1 LKKGEK
7 MLNRIWT
14 IAVKE
19 LKQIKRDLL
28 TLVVIFL
35 FPVLMLV
42 LFGYALNFD
51 VKNVQLGVFDQ
62 DRSELSREFINSLS
76 KTEYFKIVKYY
87 QNQEQVDKALDSK
100 EVQVV
105 VAFPQNLSDDFYS
118 NKKVKIQYL
127 VDGVNGNTA
136 AVISNYVGAAT
147 FDLSNKYVNEV
158 LEKKG
163 ISLYQPVT
171 INQNFWFNPELKTT
185 QFLILGL
192 MGSILVTLAVVL
204 TAVAIVRE
212 KELGTIEQINVSP
225 LTTLELLLGK
235 IIPYIFLSLIV
246 SVIILICSYFLFNI
260 TIKGSILLLFI
271 TTLFYLFACLSLGI
285 LVSSISDSQ
294 QVAFQLGTVISQ
306 LPSNLLSGFIFPIES
321 MPFAVQ
327 ILTNI
332 TPTKFYLVALRAII
346 VRGVGIEAFWQELI
360 YMSVFAAICLA
371 LATLKIKKQRK

>member
-1 LKKGEK
+1 
-7 MLNRIWT
+7 
-14 IAVKE
+14 
-19 LKQIKRDLL
+19 
-28 TLVVIFL
+28 
-35 FPVLMLV
+35 
-42 LFGYALNFD
+42 
-51 VKNVQLGVFDQ
+51 
-62 DRSELSREFINSLS
+62 
-76 KTEYFKIVKYY
+76 
-87 QNQEQVDKALDSK
+87 
-100 EVQVV
+100 
-105 VAFPQNLSDDFYS
+105 
-118 NKKVKIQYL
+118 
-127 VDGVNGNTA
+127 
-136 AVISNYVGAAT
+136 
-147 FDLSNKYVNEV
+147 VNEV

-163 ISLYQPVT
+163 INLYKPVT
-171 INQNFWFNPELKTT
+171 INQSFWFNPELKTT

-212 KELGTIEQINVSP
+212 RELGTIEQINVSP

-246 SVIILICSYFLFNI
+246 SVIILICSYILFNI
-260 TIKGSILLLFI
+260 TIKGSIILLFI
-271 TTLFYLFACLSLGI
+271 TTLVYLFACLSLGI

-294 QVAFQLGTVISQ
+294 QVAFQLGTVLSQ

-346 VRGVGIEAFWQELI
+346 VRGVGIEAFWPQLI
-360 YMSVFAAICLA
+360 YMSVFATICLA

>member
-1 LKKGEK
+1 

-51 VKNVQLGVFDQ
+51 VKNVQVGVFDQ
-62 DRSELSREFINSLS
+62 DRSELSREFVNSLS

-105 VAFPQNLSDDFYS
+105 VAFPQKLSDDFYA

-136 AVISNYVGAAT
+136 AVISNYVGSAT
-147 FDLSNKYVNEV
+147 IDLSNKYVNEV

-163 ISLYQPVT
+163 INLYKPVT
-171 INQNFWFNPELKTT
+171 INQSFWFNPELKTT

-212 KELGTIEQINVSP
+212 RELGTIEQINVSP

-246 SVIILICSYFLFNI
+246 SVIILICSYILFNI
-260 TIKGSILLLFI
+260 TIKGSIILLFI
-271 TTLFYLFACLSLGI
+271 TTLVYLFACLSLGI

-294 QVAFQLGTVISQ
+294 QVAFQLGTVLSQ

-346 VRGVGIEAFWQELI
+346 VRGVGIEAFWHQLI
-360 YMSVFAAICLA
+360 YMSVFATICLA